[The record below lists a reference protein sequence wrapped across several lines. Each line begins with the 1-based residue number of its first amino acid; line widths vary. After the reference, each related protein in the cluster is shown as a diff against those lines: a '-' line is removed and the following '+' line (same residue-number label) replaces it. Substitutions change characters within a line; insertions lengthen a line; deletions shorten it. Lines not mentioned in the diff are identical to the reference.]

1 MIQRRINEQA
11 IMFYSVFKWTILAV
25 IVGVVVG
32 FATFL
37 FLSILEL
44 AITTTAQFP
53 LFYLAAPLAFFGSAA
68 LIKYLA
74 PQAEGHGTEKVIEAV
89 HKNWGKIDP
98 IVVPVKLVAT
108 IITIAFGG
116 SVGKEGPCAQIGS
129 GLASICADVLK
140 LNKFDRRKLVICG
153 ISAGFA
159 AIFGTPI
166 GGAIFGIEVLFV
178 GRMLY
183 DLLLPSLIAGIV
195 SFEVSSHLGMVP
207 LRIPIAYTM
216 QNSDFG
222 YLFLAG
228 LFFGL
233 VALFMIIILEV
244 IEEKAKHIKM
254 WKPLKGIIGGII
266 IIALVQIFGTKFLG
280 LGLDSMKDTLMGAQA
295 MWIDPLAKVLYSA
308 VTLGFGGS
316 GGILAPVFFVGASAG
331 SVFAGLFHLNLQ
343 FFAALGM
350 LAVLAA
356 TTNTPIA
363 CIVMSAEIFGPNVLL
378 PAAITC
384 AIAYLINGHN
394 SLYPSQILAFKK
406 SNLIDVNEGEEMRK
420 IETKMTPLLEPI
432 NRRLSV
438 VKSFTHFFF

>member
-1 MIQRRINEQA
+1 
-11 IMFYSVFKWTILAV
+11 MFYSVLKWTILAV
-25 IVGVVVG
+25 IVGLVVG
-32 FATFL
+32 FATYL
-37 FLSILEL
+37 FLSTLEAGIKL
-44 AITTTAQFP
+44 TSGFP
-53 LFYLAAPLAFFGSAA
+53 LYYLLAPLAFFASAA

-89 HKNWGKIDP
+89 HKDWGKINP
-98 IVVPVKLVAT
+98 LVVPVKLVAT
-108 IITIAFGG
+108 IITIMFGG

-129 GLASICADVLK
+129 GLASGIADVLR
-140 LNKFDRRKLVICG
+140 LNKFDRRKIVICG

-207 LRIPIAYTM
+207 LRIPVNYTI
-216 QNSDFG
+216 QNNDFI

-228 LFFGL
+228 VFFGL
-233 VALFMIIILEV
+233 VTLFMIIILEE
-244 IEEKAKHIKM
+244 IEEKAKHWKI
-254 WKPLKGIIGGII
+254 WKPAKGIAGGLI
-266 IIALVQIFGTKFLG
+266 IIALVQLFGARYLG
-280 LGLDSMKDTLMGAQA
+280 LGLDTMRDILSGTQA
-295 MWIDPLAKVLYSA
+295 SVLDPLGKMIFSA

-316 GGILAPVFFVGASAG
+316 GGILAPVFFVGSSAG
-331 SVFAGLFHLNLQ
+331 SIFATLFHANLQ
-343 FFAALGM
+343 FYSALGM

-356 TTNTPIA
+356 ATNTPIA
-363 CIVMSAEIFGPNVLL
+363 CIVMAAEIFGPSVLL

-394 SLYPSQILAFKK
+394 SVYPSQVLAFKK
-406 SNLIDVNEGEEMRK
+406 SNLIDINEGEEMRK
-420 IETKMTPLLEPI
+420 VEAKITPIMDPL
-432 NRRLSV
+432 NRKLQT
-438 VKSFTHFFF
+438 VKAFTHFFF